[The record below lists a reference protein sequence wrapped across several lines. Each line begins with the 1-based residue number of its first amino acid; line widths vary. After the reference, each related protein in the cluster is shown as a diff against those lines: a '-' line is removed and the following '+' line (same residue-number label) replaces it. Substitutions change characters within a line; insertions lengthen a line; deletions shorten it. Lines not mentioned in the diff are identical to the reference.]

1 MPVVVDPDTC
11 IGCQTCVEVCPH
23 GAISMQED
31 KAVIDQNLCKQAKEC
46 INPCPV
52 EAIYEE

>member
-46 INPCPV
+46 INTCPV